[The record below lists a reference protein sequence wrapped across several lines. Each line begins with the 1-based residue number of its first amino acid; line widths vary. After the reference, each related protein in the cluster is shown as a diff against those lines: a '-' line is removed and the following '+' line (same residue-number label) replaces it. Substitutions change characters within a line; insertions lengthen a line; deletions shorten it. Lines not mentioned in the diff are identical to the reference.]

1 MSGGR
6 IGPPE
11 EGATGMSLEDLRA
24 GARVI
29 SRDGDTLGTLSR
41 VVIVKESL
49 KLTHLVVAA
58 EGDMAD
64 ERVVPL
70 GVLREASEDAIQL
83 SMSADE
89 FREFAV
95 AYDTRVYQPMGD
107 AERGRLDLS
116 DVRRF
121 VASLPGEMG
130 PAVMADVLAKAPDEV
145 DIAKDSPVW
154 RLNPHQKIGEVE
166 HVIFDDRTR
175 KIASLVI
182 RRGFLFSRE
191 VVLPVQYVTEVVE
204 ALGGIVRVEID
215 DTLLKQLQEFHP
227 GG

>member
-1 MSGGR
+1 
-6 IGPPE
+6 
-11 EGATGMSLEDLRA
+11 MSLEDLRA

-58 EGDMAD
+58 DGGMSD

-70 GVLREASEDAIQL
+70 GVLRDASEDAVHL
-83 SMSADE
+83 SMSTEE

-95 AYDTRVYQPMGD
+95 AYDTLVYRPMPD
-107 AERGRLDLS
+107 SERGRLDAS

-145 DIAKDSPVW
+145 DIARDSPVW

-166 HVIFDDRTR
+166 HVIFDDKTR

-182 RRGFLFSRE
+182 RRGLLFSRE

-215 DTLLKQLQEFHP
+215 DASLKQLQEFHP

>member
-1 MSGGR
+1 
-6 IGPPE
+6 
-11 EGATGMSLEDLRA
+11 MSLEDLRA

-58 EGDMAD
+58 EGGMAD

-70 GVLREASEDAIQL
+70 GVLREASEDAVQL
-83 SMSADE
+83 SMSTDE
-89 FREFAV
+89 FGEFAV
-95 AYDTRVYQPMGD
+95 KYDTLVYQPMAD
-107 AERGRLDLS
+107 AERGRLDAS

-121 VASLPGEMG
+121 VASLPGELG
-130 PAVMADVLAKAPDEV
+130 PAVMTDVLAKAPDEV

-215 DTLLKQLQEFHP
+215 DAALKQLQEFHP
-227 GG
+227 GR